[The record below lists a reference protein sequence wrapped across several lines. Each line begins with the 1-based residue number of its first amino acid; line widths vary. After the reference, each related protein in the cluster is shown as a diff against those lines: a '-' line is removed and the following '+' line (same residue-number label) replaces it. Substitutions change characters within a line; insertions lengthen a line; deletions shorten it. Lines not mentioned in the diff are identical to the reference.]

1 MHFQFETLR
10 VSNHTACRF
19 AEKTR
24 FFRSLWAGRR
34 CAAAP
39 RYAPLQYDNGD
50 DYVREGL
57 YRIVNEQGK
66 VGYADAQGRVIIAPR
81 FAFGF
86 PFEQGKA
93 RVTDS
98 GREVSV
104 PGSGGEHRRWESDA
118 WYYIDRTGKRLDDAA
133 SAAAESA
140 K

>member
-1 MHFQFETLR
+1 MSCCIKRCGCLA
-10 VSNHTACRF
+10 VLLLCS
-19 AEKTR
+19 
-24 FFRSLWAGRR
+24 

>member
-1 MHFQFETLR
+1 MSCR
-10 VSNHTACRF
+10 VKRCGCLAVLFLCS
-19 AEKTR
+19 
-24 FFRSLWAGRR
+24 

-57 YRIVNEQGK
+57 RRIVN
-66 VGYADAQGRVIIAPR
+66 AQGRVIIAPR

-86 PFEQGKA
+86 PFEQGRA

-104 PGSGGEHRRWESDA
+104 PGSGGEYRRWESDA
-118 WYYIDRTGKRLDDAA
+118 WYYIDRTGKKLDAA
-133 SAAAESA
+133 APAAKESE